1 MEDFEKWLIDELEIQ
16 TLTDELKNDI
26 LIRMQDLYDDAHSE
40 GYAEG
45 YSKARL
51 DIIDELTHG
60 T

>member
-26 LIRMQDLYDDAHSE
+26 LIRMQDLYDDAYSE
-40 GYAEG
+40 GYTEG

>member
-40 GYAEG
+40 GYAKG
-45 YSKARL
+45 YSEARL

-60 T
+60 M